1 MRVKFTNGSIFQIVG
16 SDCYDSLIG
25 TNPKIIVFSEY
36 AKTNPKAW
44 EILGPI
50 VDDPDN
56 GGIAIFISTPRGKNH
71 FHKLFVNGKKNPSK
85 WFTELI
91 TNDDTQL
98 MSEKRLQELRDEGR
112 SEEFIQQEYFC
123 FPPGQFVMT
132 SDGMIDIKDIKTGML
147 VISHTGR
154 LRKVLETYERD
165 YEGDLVKIKSY
176 GSGED
181 ILCTPNHPVR
191 IYDRNNQSYEWKNA
205 ENIDVD
211 NRLVFPKMLFGKSI
225 ITESMAKLIAWY
237 ICEGSTAKNLI
248 QFTVRNMN
256 EGEYVS
262 DIVKSCGYNTTI
274 SQCET
279 AVNVIVNDTYLID
292 CLKTLCGTNSSSK
305 KIPFH
310 LIGEHSSIF
319 LNELIKGDGCV
330 VNRENIRG
338 FNESERWCFTTI
350 SKTLAYQVQLLC
362 HSLCYTAGIC
372 VRKGGESFIQG
383 RKINSQ
389 DSYCVQIGSVG
400 IRKDSGKFIRAK
412 YCVAALVN
420 KVERQKYSGKVY
432 NFKVQY
438 DESYTINGRAVHNCS
453 FEGLIEGS
461 IYGKY
466 VIESTRNNMVCHV
479 PYDKTY
485 LVHTAWDI
493 GLDATSV
500 IFFQLVGNSI
510 NVIDHYETKNLAM
523 VGSITEVR
531 NRGYQLG
538 INFAPHDG
546 KNRSVQ
552 TGSTFVDIAEQMGFN
567 MTVIPNNKSI
577 LDGIE
582 ISKGLFPRMQ
592 FDSAKCEYLLSCL
605 QSYHTEYD
613 EKLDKYKKEPCHDW
627 TSHASDAFRYMS
639 IAIRDGYISGEHKS
653 EWSNIKKNNNYY
665 DNMQNNIIH
674 PGFMR

>member
-98 MSEKRLQELRDEGR
+98 MSAKRLQELRDEGR
-112 SEEFIQQEYFC
+112 SEEFIQQEYF
-123 FPPGQFVMT
+123 
-132 SDGMIDIKDIKTGML
+132 
-147 VISHTGR
+147 
-154 LRKVLETYERD
+154 
-165 YEGDLVKIKSY
+165 
-176 GSGED
+176 
-181 ILCTPNHPVR
+181 
-191 IYDRNNQSYEWKNA
+191 
-205 ENIDVD
+205 
-211 NRLVFPKMLFGKSI
+211 
-225 ITESMAKLIAWY
+225 
-237 ICEGSTAKNLI
+237 
-248 QFTVRNMN
+248 
-256 EGEYVS
+256 
-262 DIVKSCGYNTTI
+262 
-274 SQCET
+274 
-279 AVNVIVNDTYLID
+279 
-292 CLKTLCGTNSSSK
+292 
-305 KIPFH
+305 
-310 LIGEHSSIF
+310 
-319 LNELIKGDGCV
+319 
-330 VNRENIRG
+330 
-338 FNESERWCFTTI
+338 
-350 SKTLAYQVQLLC
+350 
-362 HSLCYTAGIC
+362 
-372 VRKGGESFIQG
+372 
-383 RKINSQ
+383 
-389 DSYCVQIGSVG
+389 
-400 IRKDSGKFIRAK
+400 
-412 YCVAALVN
+412 
-420 KVERQKYSGKVY
+420 
-432 NFKVQY
+432 
-438 DESYTINGRAVHNCS
+438 CS

-466 VIESTRNNMVCHV
+466 VIESTRNNMVCNV

-500 IFFQLVGNSI
+500 IFFQLIGNSI

-567 MTVIPNNKSI
+567 MTVIPNSKSI

-613 EKLDKYKKEPCHDW
+613 EKLDRYKKEPCHDW

-665 DNMQNNIIH
+665 DNMQNNISH
-674 PGFMR
+674 PGFLR